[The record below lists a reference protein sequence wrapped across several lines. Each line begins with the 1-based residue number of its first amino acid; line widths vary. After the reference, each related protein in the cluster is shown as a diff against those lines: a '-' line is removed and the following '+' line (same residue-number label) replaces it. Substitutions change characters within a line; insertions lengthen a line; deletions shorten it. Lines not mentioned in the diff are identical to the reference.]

1 MFAAAYNAP
10 VGECAKQERRPL
22 ASVLPG
28 PNCIGDVG
36 AAILPTNSHLVSA
49 GVVAGLAWSPDG
61 RPHTL
66 AADVAEGSPLLML
79 VLVVLGSGDAVPP
92 PLGTRARIIPS
103 ATMIATTTA
112 EMMNLGLVSGFWSSF
127 TVGSV
132 MAEAP

>member
-28 PNCIGDVG
+28 PNCVGEVG

-49 GVVAGLAWSPDG
+49 GVVAGLALSPDG

-66 AADVAEGSPLLML
+66 AADVAEGSPLL
-79 VLVVLGSGDAVPP
+79 VLVVLGSGTPFRRLWEP
-92 PLGTRARIIPS
+92 GPGLSRARQ
-103 ATMIATTTA
+103 
-112 EMMNLGLVSGFWSSF
+112 
-127 TVGSV
+127 
-132 MAEAP
+132 